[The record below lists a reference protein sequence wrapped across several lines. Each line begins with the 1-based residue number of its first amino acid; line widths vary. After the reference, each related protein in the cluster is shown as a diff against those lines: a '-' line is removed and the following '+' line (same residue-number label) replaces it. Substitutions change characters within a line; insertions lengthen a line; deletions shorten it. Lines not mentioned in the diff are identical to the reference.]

1 MFKHKMYSLV
11 LAALLAVSMVLA
23 ACGKEESPNSNKGSS
38 QPPDQTAEESK
49 FEFGK
54 DPVHFSFY
62 GNYDWYTIHPWG
74 EDPATKWIKENKLV
88 TVEAIPSGGAATQKF
103 STMIVS
109 DQLPDVIWGE
119 RGADVERLRAAGKL
133 VPLDPY
139 LDKYPNLKKWAGEK
153 TLNMLRSEDGKLYQ
167 FPNWYTSTP
176 MGNGGYIINK
186 KIYEELG
193 SPKLETF
200 DDLYEYLKQVKQA
213 FPKITPFETSIA
225 GQGIHVL
232 YTGFAENYPIQFIGQ
247 LGVVNG
253 NQLTSLFMDPV
264 FRKMAKYASKL
275 SREKLITQDTFTQ
288 TLDQVREKVTSGKV
302 AVVAAHN
309 VTDLGRRGT
318 TALKKKDPDAGY
330 TMIWPLHDEGVD
342 KNKVYPTQYDSLG
355 WNVSVITT
363 AAKNPE
369 GIFAYLD
376 WLTGE
381 EGERIIFWGPEGMY
395 WEGADEEGAPQFTER
410 YHKETEELN
419 QYMGVWDTFQ
429 WAGNTSFI
437 DGSKA
442 RVEMKLPKEQ
452 QEWAT
457 IAQTTV
463 AWKTA
468 FDVTEFSNLDPAP
481 ESDLGIKAQRINDIF
496 SDVNAKILYAKNDAE
511 VDSILDKAEK
521 DAMNAGYEQL
531 LQYKTAKW
539 QENLSRISGK

>member
-1 MFKHKMYSLV
+1 M
-11 LAALLAVSMVLA
+11 LAVSLLLS
-23 ACGKEESPNSNKGSS
+23 ACGKEESSGPNNNRNESAVAS
-38 QPPDQTAEESK
+38 Q

-54 DPVHFSFY
+54 DPVTFSFY
-62 GNYDWYTIHPWG
+62 GNYDYYTMNPWG
-74 EDPATKWIKENKLV
+74 DDPATKWIKENKLV
-88 TVEAIPSGGAATQKF
+88 TVEAIHSGGAASQKF

-109 DQLPDVIWGE
+109 DELPDVIWGD

-133 VPLDPY
+133 VALDPY

-153 TLNMLRSEDGKLYQ
+153 TLNMLRSDDGKLYQ

-176 MGNGGYIINK
+176 MGNGGYIVNK

-200 DDLYEYLKQVKQA
+200 QDLYDYLKAVKQKY
-213 FPKITPFETSIA
+213 PKVIPYETSIA

-232 YTGFAENYPIQFIGQ
+232 YTGFAENYPIQYISQ
-247 LGVVNG
+247 LGVPDG
-253 NQLTSLFMDPV
+253 ERLTSIFTDPV
-264 FRKMAKYASKL
+264 YRKMAKYASKL
-275 SREKLITQDTFTQ
+275 SREKLITQDAFTQ

-318 TALKKKDPDAGY
+318 TALEQNDPDAGY
-330 TMIWPLHDEGVD
+330 LMIWPLHDEGVD
-342 KNKVYPTQYDSLG
+342 PSKVFPTQYDSLG

-363 AAKNPE
+363 SADNPE

-381 EGERIIFWGPEGMY
+381 EGERVIFWGPEGLY
-395 WEGADEEGAPQFTER
+395 WEGTDEEGAPLFTER
-410 YHKETEELN
+410 YHTESEELN
-419 QYMGVWDTFQ
+419 KYMGVWDTFQ

-442 RVEMKLPKEQ
+442 RVEMSLPEEQ

-457 IAQTTV
+457 VAQTSV

-468 FDVTEFSNLDPAP
+468 MDVTEFSNLDPAP
-481 ESDLGIKAQRINDIF
+481 DSDMGIIAQSIADIF
-496 SDVNAKILYAKNDAE
+496 NDVNAKILFAKDDAE
-511 VDSILDKAEK
+511 VDEILNKAEK
-521 DAMNAGYEQL
+521 DAMNAGYDKL
-531 LQYKTAKW
+531 LQYKTERWQGNLAKIKG
-539 QENLSRISGK
+539 N